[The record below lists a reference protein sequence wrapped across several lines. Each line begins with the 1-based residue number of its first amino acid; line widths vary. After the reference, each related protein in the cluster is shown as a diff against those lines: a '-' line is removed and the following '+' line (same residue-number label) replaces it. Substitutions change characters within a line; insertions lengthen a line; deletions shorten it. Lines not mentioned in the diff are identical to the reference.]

1 MQKGKCQFVHSIYK
15 TILTVKPALQPAEIN
30 LKAFLKLLLFISLLT
45 LFFRVFPSLTP
56 AFLSRIETICYAVI
70 AHNSFLQILLIIF
83 LLTLSIGDTRRF
95 SAVTGLLKWVL
106 LIAALWALR
115 NWIRDKH
122 SIIAGPF
129 YIYQTLVYGA
139 TSAVLW
145 ILSTAAGRAR
155 YGLQYLSIQQFETL
169 QAIAEVGITGDVV
182 TNKLQIEPIKVASNV
197 DTYLLSFRAS
207 TKWVMKLVLTAMEYY
222 PLLSLNPLLSLMQ
235 PDKRLNF
242 LKKRFITDVTFDG
255 FPGWYK
261 QLVQAAI
268 RMSKQ
273 LCYMGYYSD
282 PAVYESIGY
291 VPFSKRKDID
301 DREREF
307 PGSHSKAALLKVMEE
322 SDIKSN
328 EINADV
334 VIVGS
339 GAAASILA
347 NQLVQAGRKV
357 LLVERGGLEQPLSFT
372 EDEVDMV
379 SRLYA
384 DGALQLSRD
393 FRFQVFQGSC
403 VGGSTV
409 VNNAV
414 CFETPDYILD
424 RWINEMSIGIDRAK
438 YESSMA
444 AIYNLMHVSHT
455 PVMTDD
461 RFLNPGGR
469 LFAKACADMGYKPP
483 ELDSVMANINGCL
496 GSGYCNMGCK
506 YGKKLSMLDTIL
518 PQTQLTYPGSLQII
532 ANCEVISFNKN
543 GNTIASITGKF
554 KSGKQITIKGK
565 TFVSSAGA
573 ISSSILL
580 LKSKLGLANAGK
592 KLAFN
597 LGTQITA
604 AYKQTVNSYDG
615 LQISHFLKTSD
626 RRYVME
632 TWYNPPMFQSTAMPG
647 WFDQHF
653 HNMQQ
658 YANMA
663 CTGVLVGTS
672 SNAEVKVAGL
682 FGRDINY
689 VPTEDDFNSLMDGLE
704 KAAEI
709 YLTGGAERV
718 MPNSFNYYEYKTV
731 AELKENFRKDIKAS
745 PDIST
750 GSGHPQGGNVMS
762 NDAVT
767 GVVDENFKV
776 YGYDNLFVCDAS
788 VFPTSLGVNPQITV
802 MSLAHYAAPIIA
814 KN

>member
-1 MQKGKCQFVHSIYK
+1 M
-15 TILTVKPALQPAEIN
+15 KPALQPAEIR
-30 LKAFLKLLLFISLLT
+30 LKLFLKILLFVLLAIH
-45 LFFRVFPSLTP
+45 FFHVFRSLTP
-56 AFLSRIETICYAVI
+56 AFLESFALGSYAIVSN
-70 AHNSFLQILLIIF
+70 NSFVQGVLIIF
-83 LLTLSIGDTRRF
+83 IIALSIGDIRRF
-95 SAVTGLLKWVL
+95 SPVLRLLKWVL
-106 LIAALWALR
+106 LIALIWYIK
-115 NWIRDKH
+115 NWIRDKNAANLSFH
-122 SIIAGPF
+122 IWQVGVYAA
-129 YIYQTLVYGA
+129 TLVI
-139 TSAVLW
+139 LW
-145 ILSTAAGRAR
+145 ILFRAAGRAR
-155 YGLQYLSIQQFETL
+155 YGLQYLSIQQFQTL
-169 QAIAEVGITGDVV
+169 EALAEVCITGD
-182 TNKLQIEPIKVASNV
+182 TEGKKLQIEPAKVASNV
-197 DTYLLSFRAS
+197 DTYLLSFRAK
-207 TKWVMKLVLTAMEYY
+207 TKWVMKLVLTAMEIY
-222 PLLSLNPLLSLMQ
+222 PLLSLHPLLSLMQ
-235 PDKRLNF
+235 PDKRLSF
-242 LKKRFITDVTFDG
+242 LTKRFLTDIQFQG
-255 FPGWYK
+255 YPGWYK

-291 VPFSKRKDID
+291 VPYSKRKDID
-301 DREREF
+301 DRQRQF
-307 PGSHSKAALLKVMEE
+307 PGNQSKAALLKVMEDF
-322 SDIKSN
+322 DIKGD
-328 EINADV
+328 EITADV

-339 GAAASILA
+339 GAAASVLA
-347 NQLVQAGRKV
+347 NQMVQLGRKV
-357 LLVERGGLEQPLSFT
+357 LLIERGGLEQPLSFT

-414 CFETPDYILD
+414 CFETPEYILD
-424 RWINEMSIGIDRAK
+424 RWINEMGIGIDRTRYK
-438 YESSMA
+438 SSMA
-444 AIYNLMHVSHT
+444 AVYNLMHISHT
-455 PVMTDD
+455 PIMTDD

-469 LFAKACADMGYKPP
+469 LFSDACKKMGYKEP

-506 YGKKLSMLDTIL
+506 FGKKLSMLDTIL
-518 PQTQLTYPGSLQII
+518 PQTQLAYPGSLEII
-532 ANCEVISFNKN
+532 ANCEVVSFNKN
-543 GNTIASITGKF
+543 GSGIGSLTGKF
-554 KSGKQITIKGK
+554 KSGRQITIKGK

-592 KLAFN
+592 KLGFN

-604 AYKQTVNSYDG
+604 AYPQTVNSYDG
-615 LQISHFLKTSD
+615 LQISHFLKTND
-626 RRYVME
+626 HRFVME
-632 TWYNPPMFQSTAMPG
+632 TWFNPPMFQSTAMPG
-647 WFDQHF
+647 WFSQHYQ
-653 HNMQQ
+653 NMRL

-663 CTGVLVGTS
+663 CTGVLVGTA
-672 SNAEVKVAGL
+672 SNAEVKVAGI

-689 VPTEDDFNSLMDGLE
+689 VPMEEDFNSLMDGLE

-709 YLTGGAERV
+709 YLTGGAVRV
-718 MPNSFNYYEYKTV
+718 MPNTFNYYEYKTV

-762 NDAVT
+762 NSAAT
-767 GVVDENFKV
+767 GVVDSNFKV
-776 YGYDNLFVCDAS
+776 FGYDNLFVCDAS
-788 VFPTSLGVNPQITV
+788 VFPTSLGVNPQVTV

>member
-1 MQKGKCQFVHSIYK
+1 MNSPLEPG
-15 TILTVKPALQPAEIN
+15 EIN
-30 LKAFLKLLLFISLLT
+30 LKSFLKLLLIVSVLVVLSH
-45 LFFRVFPSLTP
+45 LFPHLTP
-56 AFLSRIETICYAVI
+56 GFLSNFTTNGYSILTV
-70 AHNSFLQILLIIF
+70 NSFLQGVLIVALLA
-83 LLTLSIGDTRRF
+83 LAIGDVRRF
-95 SAVTGLLKWVL
+95 SPLISLFKWMLFVAVVWTA
-106 LIAALWALR
+106 IR
-115 NWIRDKH
+115 WIRGEKAV
-122 SIIAGPF
+122 AGTG
-129 YIYQTLVYGA
+129 YLWQLLTYAVVLVI
-139 TSAVLW
+139 LW
-145 ILSTAAGRAR
+145 LLFRAAGKAR
-155 YGLQYLSIQQFETL
+155 YKLKYLSIQQFQTL
-169 QAIAEVGITGDVV
+169 QALAEVCITGDLA
-182 TNKLQIEPIKVASNV
+182 TNKLQIEPIKVATNV
-197 DTYLLSFRAS
+197 DTYLLSFRAK
-207 TKWVMKLVLTAMEYY
+207 TKWVMKLVLTAMEFY
-222 PLLSLNPLLSLMQ
+222 PLLSFHPLLSLMQ
-235 PDKRLNF
+235 PDERLHF
-242 LKKRFITDVTFDG
+242 LKKRFLTDLAFQN
-255 FPGWYK
+255 FPRWYM

-291 VPFSKRKDID
+291 VPFSKRKDVG
-301 DREREF
+301 DRKRQF

-322 SDIKSN
+322 FDIKTN
-328 EINADV
+328 EITADV

-347 NQLVQAGRKV
+347 NQLVQMGRKV
-357 LLVERGGLEQPLSFT
+357 LMAERGGLEQPLSFT

-424 RWINEMSIGIDRAK
+424 KWINEMSIGIDRK
-438 YESSMA
+438 RYESSMA
-444 AIYNLMHVSHT
+444 SIYDLMNISHT

-469 LFAKACADMGYKPP
+469 LFEDACKKMGYDKPQ
-483 ELDSVMANINGCL
+483 LDSVLANINGCL

-518 PQTQLTYPGSLQII
+518 PQTQLAYPGSLQII
-532 ANCEVISFNKN
+532 ANCEVTGFNKN
-543 GNTIASITGKF
+543 GTGIASVSAQF
-554 KSGKQITIKGK
+554 KNGHKITIKAK
-565 TFVSSAGA
+565 TFISSAGA

-580 LKSKLGLANAGK
+580 LKSNLGIANAGK

-604 AYKQTVNSYDG
+604 AYKQPVNSYDG
-615 LQISHFLKTSD
+615 LQISHFLRTED

-647 WFDQHF
+647 WFGQHF

-663 CTGVLVGTS
+663 CTGILVGTA
-672 SNAEVKVAGL
+672 SNAEVKQAGL
-682 FGRDINY
+682 FKRDINY
-689 VPTEDDFNSLMDGLE
+689 VPTEDDFDSLMDGLQ
-704 KAAEI
+704 KAGEI

-718 MPNSFNYYEYKTV
+718 MPNTFNYYEYKTV
-731 AELKENFRKDIKAS
+731 KELKENLRKNVKAS

-762 NDAVT
+762 GDRET
-767 GVVDENFKV
+767 GVVDESFKV
-776 YGYDNLFVCDAS
+776 FGYDNLFVCDAS
-788 VFPTSLGVNPQITV
+788 VFPTSLGVNPQVTV
-802 MSLAHYAAPIIA
+802 MSLAHYAAPLIA

>member
-1 MQKGKCQFVHSIYK
+1 MNS
-15 TILTVKPALQPAEIN
+15 ALEPAEIN
-30 LKAFLKLLLFISLLT
+30 LKSFLKLLLIISVLVIFFHLFPHLAPRFLRSFVTNSYSILT
-45 LFFRVFPSLTP
+45 V
-56 AFLSRIETICYAVI
+56 
-70 AHNSFLQILLIIF
+70 NSFLQGILIVV
-83 LLTLSIGDTRRF
+83 LLALTIGDVRRF
-95 SAVTGLLKWVL
+95 SPLIRLFKWMLFVAAVWT
-106 LIAALWALR
+106 ATR
-115 NWIRDKH
+115 WIRGENAV
-122 SIIAGPF
+122 AGTR
-129 YIYQTLVYGA
+129 YLWQLLTYAIVLVI
-139 TSAVLW
+139 LW
-145 ILSTAAGRAR
+145 ILFRAAGKAR
-155 YGLQYLSIQQFETL
+155 YKLKYLSIQQFQTL
-169 QAIAEVGITGDVV
+169 EALAEVCITGDLI
-182 TNKLQIEPIKVASNV
+182 TNKLQIAPIKVATNV
-197 DTYLLSFRAS
+197 DTYLLSFRAK
-207 TKWVMKLVLTAMEYY
+207 TKWVMKLVLTAMELY
-222 PLLSLNPLLSLMQ
+222 PLLSFHPLLSLMQ

-242 LKKRFITDVTFDG
+242 LKKRFLTDLEFQN
-255 FPGWYK
+255 FPRWYM

-291 VPFSKRKDID
+291 VPFSKRKDVD
-301 DREREF
+301 DRKRQF
-307 PGSHSKAALLKVMEE
+307 PGSHSKAALLKVLEG
-322 SDIKSN
+322 SDIKTN
-328 EINADV
+328 EITADV

-347 NQLVQAGRKV
+347 NQLVQMGRKV

-414 CFETPDYILD
+414 CFETPDYILHK
-424 RWINEMSIGIDRAK
+424 WIHEMSIGIDRK
-438 YESSMA
+438 RYESSMA
-444 AIYNLMHVSHT
+444 SIYDLMHITHT

-461 RFLNPGGR
+461 KFLNPGGR
-469 LFAKACADMGYKPP
+469 LFAEACKKMGYDKPQ
-483 ELDSVMANINGCL
+483 LDSVMANINGCL

-518 PQTQLTYPGSLQII
+518 PQTQLAYPGSLQII

-543 GNTIASITGKF
+543 GTGIASISGQF
-554 KSGKQITIKGK
+554 KNGQKITIKGK
-565 TFVSSAGA
+565 TFISSAGA

-580 LKSKLGLANAGK
+580 LKSNLGITNAGK

-604 AYKQTVNSYDG
+604 AYNQPVNSYDG
-615 LQISHFLKTSD
+615 LQISHFLRTDD

-653 HNMQQ
+653 YNMQQ
-658 YANMA
+658 YGNMA
-663 CTGVLVGTS
+663 CTGILVGTA
-672 SNAEVKVAGL
+672 SNAEVKQAGL
-682 FGRDINY
+682 FKRDINY
-689 VPTEDDFNSLMDGLE
+689 VPTEDDFDSLMDGLQ

-718 MPNSFNYYEYKTV
+718 MPNTFNYYEYKTV
-731 AELKENFRKDIKAS
+731 KELKENLRKNVKAS

-762 NDAVT
+762 NDAQT

-776 YGYDNLFVCDAS
+776 FGYDNLFVCDAS
-788 VFPTSLGVNPQITV
+788 VFPTSLGVNPQVTV
-802 MSLAHYAAPIIA
+802 MSLAHYAAPLIA